1 VRMRLDEKMNN
12 AATFECMREDHT
24 LGHLVR
30 MECLRDPDV
39 RFCGYQIEHP
49 LKHDVMI
56 KVQTTKRSTPA
67 TAVEHACERLAGE
80 YRAMARSFQFALER
94 AGEAGGMEER

>member
-1 VRMRLDEKMNN
+1 MRLDEKMNN

-39 RFCGYQIEHP
+39 RFCGYQ
-49 LKHDVMI
+49 VRYGA
-56 KVQTTKRSTPA
+56 QR
-67 TAVEHACERLAGE
+67 ERGKSCG
-80 YRAMARSFQFALER
+80 RR
-94 AGEAGGMEER
+94 

>member
-1 VRMRLDEKMNN
+1 MRLDEKMNN

-39 RFCGYQIEHP
+39 RFCGYQ
-49 LKHDVMI
+49 V
-56 KVQTTKRSTPA
+56 R
-67 TAVEHACERLAGE
+67 CR
-80 YRAMARSFQFALER
+80 
-94 AGEAGGMEER
+94 

>member
-1 VRMRLDEKMNN
+1 MTHGTVKKDDRGSSGET
-12 AATFECMREDHT
+12 AIPCA
-24 LGHLVR
+24 LGPLSPR
-30 MECLRDPDV
+30 RT
-39 RFCGYQIEHP
+39 QIEHP

>member
-1 VRMRLDEKMNN
+1 MLAAALLRPGLAFATLHSSAEFAAPVFAPRVRMRLDEKMNN

-39 RFCGYQIEHP
+39 RFCGYQ
-49 LKHDVMI
+49 VRR
-56 KVQTTKRSTPA
+56 RS
-67 TAVEHACERLAGE
+67 
-80 YRAMARSFQFALER
+80 
-94 AGEAGGMEER
+94 